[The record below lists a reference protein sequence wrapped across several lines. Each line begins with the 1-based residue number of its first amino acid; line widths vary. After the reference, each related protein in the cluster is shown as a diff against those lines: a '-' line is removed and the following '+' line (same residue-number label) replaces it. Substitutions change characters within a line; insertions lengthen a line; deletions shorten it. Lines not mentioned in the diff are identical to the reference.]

1 MMNPYLFLADKGRS
15 SGQYPPE
22 SRIFVGGLR
31 CAQSS
36 PHTLEVGRK
45 KDLIHLVVKRAIECV
60 VNECCRYFTV
70 RLLVC
75 IRIYYESDADPFH
88 PFSEKVTER
97 EVSDVFSKFGRVS
110 SRKCK
115 PL

>member
-1 MMNPYLFLADKGRS
+1 MNPYLFLADKGRS

-36 PHTLEVGRK
+36 PQTFEVGRK

-60 VNECCRYFTV
+60 VNECCRYVTI

-75 IRIYYESDADPFH
+75 IRIYNDADPYP

-110 SRKCK
+110 SRKRK